1 MIPLFLGRIGL
12 TELLVVLLIVVLCF
26 CGKKIPELM
35 RGVGRGVKAFRE
47 GLEGT
52 DEAVKAEPAA
62 KTETAVKT
70 ETEVAKTETSVKTE
84 AEGAKTEAEA
94 GEASG
99 RA

>member
-26 CGKKIPELM
+26 GGKKIPELM

-62 KTETAVKT
+62 KTETSVKT
-70 ETEVAKTETSVKTE
+70 ETEGAKTEAAAVKTD
-84 AEGAKTEAEA
+84 AKTEAEA
-94 GEASG
+94 GAPSG
-99 RA
+99 RT

>member
-26 CGKKIPELM
+26 GGKKIPELM

-62 KTETAVKT
+62 KTET
-70 ETEVAKTETSVKTE
+70 SVKTE
-84 AEGAKTEAEA
+84 AEGAKTEAAAVKTDAETEAEA
-94 GEASG
+94 GAPSG